1 MVLAVAYCP
10 GCSASTLLLA
20 NRFVLM
26 NDYDW
31 LVLFG
36 TIGLIVG
43 YGSWKTRGSRSME
56 TYLRGDGKLKWWM
69 IGISIM
75 ATQASAITFLS
86 TPGQAIEDGMRFL
99 QFYLGLP
106 IAMIIISV
114 TFVPIY
120 YKLNVLTAYEY
131 LESRFDLK
139 TRAFTALLFLIL
151 RGLSAG
157 ITIFAPSLVL
167 STVLNWRIEYTTLLI
182 GMMVIIYSVSGGSR
196 AVSLTQRLQLSVVMG
211 GMVLAGIMAYLLLPE
226 GISFGNTVALAGEL
240 GKFNMINVLP
250 ADVEKLLPEGV
261 TSVDQL
267 SFFQKVDLVLKDR
280 FNIWSGLLASV
291 FLFLSYFGTDQSQ
304 VGRYLGGKNLT
315 ESRLGL
321 MFNGLLKIPMQF
333 VILFIGV
340 LVFVFYLFNQPPV
353 FHNQVLLGRAMET
366 SGKAE
371 LLQLQEEYDQIYQR
385 KQKAVAALI
394 RSIQTEAKDSIKAYR
409 ANVLNLQDD
418 EKALREAVKAKIK
431 QVIPL
436 AKTQDRDY
444 IFLNFVLNN
453 LPHGVIGLLLAV
465 MFLAAM
471 SSMAGE
477 LSALSSTSAVD
488 VYRRLLVREATPKHY
503 LNASRGF
510 TVLWA
515 MLAMG
520 FAMLA
525 GFSENLIQFVNIIG
539 SLFYGTIL
547 GVFITAFYLKRVRGT
562 AVFWAAV
569 LAEGVVLYCYFYT
582 DLAFLLYNI
591 IGCAVVVI
599 AATAFQYLIGK
610 PVNA

>member
-1 MVLAVAYCP
+1 M
-10 GCSASTLLLA
+10 SLL
-20 NRFVLM
+20 
-26 NDYDW
+26 DW
-31 LVLFG
+31 IVLFG
-36 TIGLIVG
+36 SILAIVS
-43 YGSWKTRGSRSME
+43 YGVWKTRGNKTME
-56 TYLRGDGKLKWWM
+56 SYLKGDGTLKWWM

-99 QFYLGLP
+99 QFYFGLP

-139 TRAFTALLFLIL
+139 TRSLTAGLFLLL

-167 STVLNWRIEYTTLLI
+167 STILGWSITATTLLI
-182 GMMVIIYSVSGGSR
+182 GAMVIIYSVSGGSR
-196 AVSLTQRLQLSVVMG
+196 AVSLTQRMQLSVVMG
-211 GMVLAGIMAYLLLPE
+211 GMILAGILAFTLLPDH
-226 GISFGNTVALAGEL
+226 ISFSDTVNLAGEL
-240 GKFNMINVLP
+240 GKLNL
-250 ADVEKLLPEGV
+250 
-261 TSVDQL
+261 
-267 SFFQKVDLVLKDR
+267 VDLEFNPNER
-280 FNIWSGLLASV
+280 YNIWSGLIAGT

-304 VGRYLGGKNLT
+304 VGRYLGGKSIA

-321 MFNGLLKIPMQF
+321 IFNGLLKIPMQF

-353 FHNQVLLGRAMET
+353 FHNQVLKNRVVETAQGNNLRALE
-366 SGKAE
+366 
-371 LLQLQEEYDQIYQR
+371 QEYDQLYTEKR
-385 KQKAVAALI
+385 AAVDQLVQA
-394 RSIQTEAKDSIKAYR
+394 IQTEDELAIKTS
-409 ANVLNLQDD
+409 
-418 EKALREAVKAKIK
+418 REAVLSFGLKEKSIRDSVKATIK
-431 QVIPL
+431 EAIPL

-444 IFLNFVLNN
+444 IFLNFVLSN
-453 LPHGVIGLLLAV
+453 LPHGIIGLLLAV

-477 LSALSSTSAVD
+477 LSALSSTTASD
-488 VYRRLLVREATPKHY
+488 IYRRSINKNASPEHY
-503 LNASRGF
+503 LKASRGF
-510 TVLWA
+510 TIMWA
-515 MLAMG
+515 LLAMV

-525 GFSENLIQFVNIIG
+525 SFAENLIQFVNIVG

-547 GVFITAFYLKRVRGT
+547 GIFLTAFYVKRVQGT
-562 AVFWAAV
+562 AVFWAAL
-569 LAEGVVLYCYFYT
+569 LAEAVVLYCYFFT

-591 IGCAVVVI
+591 VGCVIVVGGSLLLQVFLK
-599 AATAFQYLIGK
+599 AK
-610 PVNA
+610 NP